1 MENYQNPIIIQDPV
15 KQPAST
21 GLQAAALVLGIIGF
35 VMSFISYFSALFG
48 NIMRAVSYRGGS
60 APAGGIIVIV
70 LAVITMLLCAAAII
84 LGAVGIVRST
94 RRPRTVKG
102 IVFSAVG
109 LATGLGGLIF
119 AFISLFVNGIF
130 SAIID
135 NARYL

>member
-1 MENYQNPIIIQDPV
+1 MEYYQNPNIIQKPEQQV
-15 KQPAST
+15 PSV
-21 GLQAAALVLGIIGF
+21 GLQIAALTFGIIGF

-84 LGAVGIVRST
+84 LGAVGIVRSI

-109 LATGLGGLIF
+109 LATGVGGLIF

-130 SAIID
+130 SAVID
-135 NARYL
+135 NARYW